1 MPVNVT
7 GIKEMKKALGQVDK
21 DLLKDVQAQIRAAM
35 LPIRDKAR
43 GYAPADSEVL
53 SGWTKN
59 AGIVGPM
66 KYRTFPK
73 YNRAQV
79 VEGIKYSAGRNKR
92 NKSGWAAA
100 NYVSNNSAPGKI
112 YEIAGRKSG
121 PGGAPWIGRDVSETD
136 RTISHS
142 NNPNA
147 GRQFIAAM
155 PELVNARPQGM
166 SGNNRGYK
174 QKGRLIFRAASEE
187 QGKAMAHILK
197 ALDDTAA
204 KFVKRTE
211 IRKAVNG

>member
-7 GIKEMKKALGQVDK
+7 GIKEMKKALGLVDK
-21 DLLKDVQAQIRAAM
+21 DLLKDVQAQTRAAM

-43 GYAPADSEVL
+43 GYAPQDSEVL
-53 SGWTKN
+53 SGWTKA

-73 YNRAQV
+73 YNHAQV

-92 NKSGWAAA
+92 NKSGWAA
-100 NYVSNNSAPGKI
+100 I
-112 YEIAGRKSG
+112 YETAGRKSG
-121 PGGAPWIGRDVSETD
+121 PGGAPWIGRDVSNTD
-136 RTISHS
+136 KSISHS
-142 NNPNA
+142 NNPRA
-147 GRQFIAAM
+147 GAQFIAAAG
-155 PELVNARPQGM
+155 PLVNARPQGM
-166 SGNNRGYK
+166 SGNNRGFK

>member
-7 GIKEMKKALGQVDK
+7 GIKEMKKALGEVDK

-59 AGIVGPM
+59 AGITGPM

-73 YNRAQV
+73 YNQAQV

-92 NKSGWAAA
+92 NKGGWSAS
-100 NYVSNNSAPGKI
+100 NYVSNNSAPGAI
-112 YEIAGRKSG
+112 FETAGRKSG
-121 PGGAPWIGRDVSETD
+121 PGGAPWIGRDVSNTD
-136 RTISHS
+136 KTISHS
-142 NNPNA
+142 NNPRA
-147 GRQFIAAM
+147 GAQFIAAAG
-155 PELVNARPQGM
+155 PLVNARPQGM
-166 SGNNRGYK
+166 VGNNRGYK

-197 ALDDTAA
+197 ALDQTAA
-204 KFVKRTE
+204 TFMKRTE

>member
-7 GIKEMKKALGQVDK
+7 GIKEMKKALGEVDK
-21 DLLKDVQAQIRAAM
+21 DLLKSVQAEIRAAM

-43 GYAPADSEVL
+43 GYAPADTDVL
-53 SGWTKN
+53 SGWTKT

-73 YNRAQV
+73 YNQQQV
-79 VEGIKYSAGRNKR
+79 VDGIKYSAGRNKR
-92 NKSGWAAA
+92 NQKGWAAS
-100 NYVSNNSAPGKI
+100 NYVSNNSAPGQI
-112 YEIAGRKSG
+112 FETAGRKSG

-136 RTISHS
+136 KTISHS
-142 NNPNA
+142 NNPRA
-147 GRQFIAAM
+147 GAQFIAAAG
-155 PELVNARPQGM
+155 PLYNARPQGM
-166 SGNNRGYK
+166 VGNNRGYK
-174 QKGRLIFRAASEE
+174 QKGRLIYRAAAEE
-187 QGKAMAHILK
+187 QGKAMSHILK